1 METITL
7 IGKAESSPLIQQDG
21 KKERATFRIGV
32 KGKEDSEFPGTTYY
46 PVICEGADLVSR
58 VRNGVTVGTRVS
70 VEVTGTYDQL
80 IVSSMLIMA
89 Q

>member
-1 METITL
+1 MVTKITL
-7 IGKAESSPLIQQDG
+7 TGAAISSPLIQQSG
-21 KKERATFRIGV
+21 KVERATFSIAVTV
-32 KGKEDSEFPGTTYY
+32 KEETAHF
-46 PVICEGADLVSR
+46 PVICEGEHLVSR